1 MKLLMK
7 VKEWKSSCST
17 SLTLVDVTPNASL
30 RIEKMLWTRLLL
42 EQSKDSLRTR
52 LGGCSLQNDSE
63 ISHQSSSIWKR
74 RFLSFREYIL
84 ETWNNPKPSCCLDFY
99 WMLKISLSWLK
110 SKLSKRL
117 RRQDSLLQSLT
128 SVACLTLTLNLKLY
142 HVTGSSEICIS
153 CSKTTHSKN
162 S

>member
-1 MKLLMK
+1 MK
-7 VKEWKSSCST
+7 VQGCKSSCST
-17 SLTLVDVTPNASL
+17 SLTLVDVTPNASW
-30 RIEKMLWTRLLL
+30 RTEKMLWTRLLF

-99 WMLKISLSWLK
+99 WMLKISLDWIK
-110 SKLSKRL
+110 SKLLKRL

-128 SVACLTLTLNLKLY
+128 SVARLTLTLNSKLC
-142 HVTGSSEICIS
+142 HVTSSLKICIS
-153 CSKTTHSKN
+153 CSRKIHSR
-162 S
+162 SS